1 MNQKIKSFFNAYLKI
16 RTMLL
21 LPIKSWNL
29 NHLKIE
35 LTISKILHDKRS
47 MELEM
52 NKNPKQL

>member
-1 MNQKIKSFFNAYLKI
+1 
-16 RTMLL
+16 MLL

-35 LTISKILHDKRS
+35 LATSKILDDKRS